1 MQLLVSFKFRRDQM
15 RCDRKECGVHAAPPS
30 TFHQQPHYGGTS
42 ALPFQLKCSVSDVV
56 PTTHSWLQI
65 FRKLD
70 GLAGDIERSQ
80 PPVDLWRKFV
90 YCTSLSGSILGSV
103 DHMKQEGQFS
113 SFHVQS

>member
-1 MQLLVSFKFRRDQM
+1 MCVVWAVNF
-15 RCDRKECGVHAAPPS
+15 
-30 TFHQQPHYGGTS
+30 TGGWH
-42 ALPFQLKCSVSDVV
+42 F
-56 PTTHSWLQI
+56 QI

-90 YCTSLSGSILGSV
+90 YCTSLSRSVLGSV

-113 SFHVQS
+113 SSHVERLLSCTSVHMSCDEYFLQFLTRSLVLYRLHTSRNTS